1 METTIATQPHMISA
15 HPVVELVSVNV
26 AEPEII
32 GTFRGQ
38 PIASGIAKQPVA
50 VETLYLDWLNLTG
63 DRQADL
69 RAHGGPDKAVYA
81 YPIEHVA
88 RWNTDLEPE
97 TPYGPGVFGENLTTR
112 GWLEDAVRIGDIW
125 AWGDA
130 LLQVSQP
137 RHPCFKLGM
146 RTGRRDIIKRM
157 EANGRSGWYLRV
169 LQPGVVP
176 VAGPITVVSQALD
189 APTVLE
195 TTGGAGDWR

>member
-112 GWLEDAVRIGDIW
+112 GWLEDA
-125 AWGDA
+125 
-130 LLQVSQP
+130 
-137 RHPCFKLGM
+137 
-146 RTGRRDIIKRM
+146 
-157 EANGRSGWYLRV
+157 
-169 LQPGVVP
+169 
-176 VAGPITVVSQALD
+176 
-189 APTVLE
+189 
-195 TTGGAGDWR
+195 